1 MPHHDPLTWT
11 LLAIAAVLVGM
22 AKTGVPGLG
31 ILVVPLVFH
40 AVPDSRLAPAVL
52 LPLLCV
58 ADVAGVAIYRR
69 HAEPARLWRL
79 FPWVVVGMAGGA
91 AALAW
96 LPGTV
101 LRVTVGVVVLVM
113 AGLHLLRTRLA
124 EGAIPQD
131 WRSALAFGLTAGFA
145 TTVANAAGPV
155 MNLYLLGMGLPK
167 DQFMGTGTWFFLI
180 INLVKVP
187 LYAAQGLF
195 TVDGLLT
202 DLLVLP
208 GVGLGA
214 WGGRR
219 IYERLPATWFA
230 RVVMALVIA
239 SGLLLVLR
247 A

>member
-40 AVPDSRLAPAVL
+40 AVPDARLAPAVL

-69 HAEPARLWRL
+69 HAEPGRLWRL
-79 FPWVVVGMAGGA
+79 FPWVVVGMAGGS

-96 LPGTV
+96 IPGPA
-101 LRVTVGVVVLVM
+101 LRVTVGVIVLAM
-113 AGLHLLRTRLA
+113 AGLHLLKGRVETIA
-124 EGAIPQD
+124 APG
-131 WRSALAFGLTAGFA
+131 WRSALFFGLTAGFA

-167 DQFMGTGTWFFLI
+167 DQFMGTGTWFFLV

-195 TVDGLLT
+195 TGDGLLT

-219 IYERLPATWFA
+219 IYERLPATRFA
-230 RVVMALVIA
+230 QVVMALVIL